1 MAARKSPLFDTAT
14 TLGKIIA
21 FLGISGLAG
30 VLAAGLL
37 VPVAAAAGTGA
48 SASIQFFEELPA
60 ELEREALAQPTN
72 ILAADG
78 SLIATLY
85 EENRQ
90 PVTLDQV
97 SPFMKDALIAIE
109 DYRFYEHGGVDLE
122 GIFGAIA
129 SNVSSGT
136 QRGASTL
143 TQQFVTNV
151 LNDSARQNGGQVTL
165 NGGGKSVGDKLREM
179 KLAIAVEKELSK
191 DEILEGYLNIVQFS
205 GTSYGVQAA
214 SKYFFN
220 VDAKDLNIQ
229 QSALLA
235 GVVNGPTYYS
245 PTDNPERALQRRN
258 LVIDAMLTRGKITQ
272 EEHDAAIATDLGLVV
287 TPTLSGCV
295 GAAQAPYFCDY
306 VSHLILNDPAYGET
320 EADRRKVLERSGLTI
335 KTTLD
340 PRVQAAAQT
349 AVNETA
355 NPDTTDGAVGH
366 TMLSL
371 DPKTGNI
378 LSMAQNTRYNP
389 EVAQGNTVLNFNVDQ
404 YANGDPSKSLGGGG
418 GFQPGSTYK
427 PFTVAAWVEAG
438 KALNQQVDG
447 RKRTYPEGDR
457 WRASCVEGGNYV
469 INTPELEGYTP
480 QNYGDENYGTNTV
493 LYGLAQS
500 LNTITMATAKQL
512 DLCRI
517 RDIAYEM
524 GVHEASSSDGS
535 LAAPSINPPALIG
548 GGVAAAPMSMAKA
561 FGGFANEGTVC
572 EPRAITEVTAV
583 DGTSYPVP
591 APSCK
596 QTISKEVA
604 RGVNAATQ
612 EVMRIGSGSTLQY
625 GGIPMAGKTGTNDAR
640 SQTWFMG
647 YNSDMVTASWVG
659 NWQGEGEGSSL
670 GGLQIGGQVYPEI
683 DGSLIA
689 APSWARFMQQIPG
702 LYVGTPFAAPPP
714 AMLNGTQR
722 STTPVNPLRPAFPIA
737 PGSNTG
743 TNTGTTI
750 NPGTGTGT
758 NPGTGTD
765 SGTESETGGN
775 TGGDAGNGTDNGG
788 GNG

>member
-14 TLGKIIA
+14 TLGSIIA
-21 FLGISGLAG
+21 FLGISALAG

-60 ELEREALAQPTN
+60 ELERGALAQPTK
-72 ILAADG
+72 IIASDD

-97 SPFMKDALIAIE
+97 SPYMTDALIAIE

-122 GIFGAIA
+122 GIMGAIA
-129 SNVSSGT
+129 SNLST
-136 QRGASTL
+136 DTTRGASTL

-151 LNDSARQNGGQVTL
+151 LIDTARQNGETAVYS
-165 NGGGKSVGDKLREM
+165 GGKSVGDKLREM

-220 VDAKDLNIQ
+220 VDAKDLTIE

-235 GVVNGPTYYS
+235 GVVNGPSLYS
-245 PTDNPERALQRRN
+245 PTENPELALQRRN
-258 LVIDAMLTRGKITQ
+258 LVIGAMLTRGKITQ
-272 EEHDAAIATDLGLVV
+272 EEHDAAIATDLGLNV
-287 TPTLSGCV
+287 TPTLTGCV

-306 VSHLILNDPAYGET
+306 VTHLILNDPAYGET
-320 EADRRKVLERSGLTI
+320 AEEREKVLYRSGLTI

-340 PRVQAAAQT
+340 PRVQEAAKT
-349 AVNETA
+349 AVIETA

-389 EVAQGNTVLNFNVDQ
+389 EAGEGNTVLNFNVDQ
-404 YANGDPSKSLGGGG
+404 FDGGDPTKSLGGGG

-427 PFTVAAWVEAG
+427 PFTVAAWLEDG
-438 KALNQQVDG
+438 KSLNRVVDG
-447 RKRTYPEGDR
+447 SKETYEQFDE
-457 WRASCVEGGNYV
+457 WEASCEPGGEFL
-469 INTPELEGYTP
+469 IQEEDGYTP
-480 QNYGDENYGTNTV
+480 QNYGDTNYRDATV
-493 LYGLAQS
+493 LEGLEKS
-500 LNTITMATAKQL
+500 LNTITMASARQL

-517 RDIAYEM
+517 RDIAFDL
-524 GVHEASSSDGS
+524 GVHQAKSSAGKEEP
-535 LAAPSINPPALIG
+535 LGFQPAALIG
-548 GGVAAAPMSMAKA
+548 GSGETAPMSMAKA
-561 FGGFANEGTVC
+561 YGAFANEGVVC
-572 EPRAITEVTAV
+572 DPRALTEVTAI
-583 DGTSYPVP
+583 DGKSYPVP
-591 APSCK
+591 PVACK
-596 QTISKEVA
+596 RKLPQDIA
-604 RGVNAATQ
+604 RGVNYATQ
-612 EVMRIGSGSTLQY
+612 RVMSDGSGQLLEY
-625 GGIPMAGKTGTNDAR
+625 GDIPMAGKTGTNDAR
-640 SQTWFMG
+640 SQTWFIG
-647 YNSDMVTASWVG
+647 YNSGMVTASWVG
-659 NWQGEGEGSSL
+659 NWQAEGEGSSL

-689 APSWARFMQQIPG
+689 APSWARFMQQIPD
-702 LYVGTPFAAPPP
+702 LYVGKPFADPP
-714 AMLNGTQR
+714 ARMIKKVSG
-722 STTPVNPLRPAFPIA
+722 PVIPSDSDRRTFPGF
-737 PGSNTG
+737 PGV
-743 TNTGTTI
+743 
-750 NPGTGTGT
+750 PGTD
-758 NPGTGTD
+758 NFRGTGTD
-765 SGTESETGGN
+765 
-775 TGGDAGNGTDNGG
+775 DDDRDDDNGG
-788 GNG
+788 ND

>member
-14 TLGKIIA
+14 TLGRITA

-60 ELEREALAQPTN
+60 ELELEALAQPTK
-72 ILAADG
+72 ILAADN

-97 SPFMKDALIAIE
+97 SPTMKDALIAIE
-109 DYRFYEHGGVDLE
+109 DYRYYDHGGVDLE

-136 QRGASTL
+136 SRGASTL

-151 LNDSARQNGGQVTL
+151 LNDSARQNGGTVTL

-214 SKYFFN
+214 SKYFFD

-245 PTDNPERALQRRN
+245 PTENPERALERRN

-272 EEHDAAIATDLGLVV
+272 EEHDAAIATDLGLKV

-320 EADRRKVLERSGLTI
+320 PEDRQKVLYRSGLTI

-340 PRVQAAAQT
+340 SRVQAAAQT
-349 AVNETA
+349 AVTETA
-355 NPDTTDGAVGH
+355 NPDTTDGKVGH
-366 TMLSL
+366 TMVSL

-389 EVAQGNTVLNFNVDQ
+389 EAGTGNTVLNFNVDQ
-404 YANGDPSKSLGGGG
+404 FDGGDPTKSLGGGG

-427 PFTVAAWVEAG
+427 PFTVAAWVEDG
-438 KALNQQVDG
+438 RSLNQYLDG
-447 RKRTYPEGDR
+447 GKRTYPQNDK
-457 WRASCVEGGNYV
+457 WKASCAQGGQFLV
-469 INTPELEGYTP
+469 QEEDGYTP
-480 QNYGDENYGTNTV
+480 QNYGDTNYYTTTV
-493 LYGLAQS
+493 LEGLAKS
-500 LNTITMATAKQL
+500 LNTITMASARQL

-517 RDIAYEM
+517 RDIAYDL
-524 GVHEASSSDGS
+524 GVHQAKSSEGEEERFGFQ
-535 LAAPSINPPALIG
+535 PSALIG
-548 GGVAAAPMSMAKA
+548 GGGEAAPMSMAKA
-561 FGGFANEGTVC
+561 FSGFANEGVVC
-572 EPRAITEVTAV
+572 DPRALTEVTAV

-591 APSCK
+591 AESCERK
-596 QTISKEVA
+596 ISQDVA
-604 RGVNAATQ
+604 RGVNYAT
-612 EVMRIGSGSTLQY
+612 ERVMTEGSGQLLEY
-625 GGIPMAGKTGTNDAR
+625 GDIPMAGKTGTNDAR

-647 YNSDMVTASWVG
+647 YNSGMVTASWIG
-659 NWQGEGEGSSL
+659 NWQGEGPDSSL
-670 GGLQIGGQVYPEI
+670 GGLQIGGRVYPEI

-689 APSWARFMQQIPG
+689 GPSWARFMQQIPG
-702 LYVGTPFAAPPP
+702 LYVGKPFVDPPSR
-714 AMLNGTQR
+714 MINGPQR
-722 STTPVNPLRPAFPIA
+722 SITDP
-737 PGSNTG
+737 SNR
-743 TNTGTTI
+743 
-750 NPGTGTGT
+750 GTGTGGA
-758 NPGTGTD
+758 NGGTTGGAAGNGGTTGND
-765 SGTESETGGN
+765 GTGGN
-775 TGGDAGNGTDNGG
+775 G
-788 GNG
+788 

>member
-48 SASIQFFEELPA
+48 SASLQFFEELPV
-60 ELEREALAQPTN
+60 ELEREALAQPTK
-72 ILAADG
+72 IEASDG

-97 SPFMKDALIAIE
+97 SQTMQDALISIE
-109 DYRFYEHGGVDLE
+109 DYRYYEHGGVDLE
-122 GIFGAIA
+122 GILGAIA
-129 SNVSSGT
+129 SNLTSDRT
-136 QRGASTL
+136 RGASTI
-143 TQQFVTNV
+143 TQQFVNNT
-151 LNDSARQNGGQVTL
+151 LIYSALQNDQTATFSGNK
-165 NGGGKSVGDKLREM
+165 NVGDKLREM

-214 SKYFFN
+214 SRYFFN
-220 VDAKDLNIQ
+220 VDAKDLTIP

-235 GVVNGPTYYS
+235 GVVNGPTAYS
-245 PTDNPERALQRRN
+245 PTENPEAALERRN
-258 LVIDAMLTRGKITQ
+258 LVIDAMLTHGKITQ
-272 EEHDAAIATDLGLVV
+272 EEHDAAVATDLGLAI
-287 TPTLSGCV
+287 TPTLNGCV

-306 VSHLILNDPAYGET
+306 VTHLILNDPAYGET
-320 EADRRKVLERSGLTI
+320 PQDREKVLYRSGLTI

-340 PRVQAAAQT
+340 SRVQAAAQT

-389 EVAQGNTVLNFNVDQ
+389 EAAQGNTVLNFNVDE
-404 YANGDPSKSLGGGG
+404 YDGGDPAKSLGGGG

-427 PFTVAAWVEAG
+427 PFTVAAWVESG
-438 KALNQQVDG
+438 KALNQVVDG
-447 RKRTYPEGDR
+447 TKKTYPEGDR
-457 WRASCVEGGNYV
+457 WRASCMDGGNWV
-469 INTPELEGYTP
+469 ISTPELKGYTP
-480 QNYGDENYGTNTV
+480 QNYGDKNYRYTTV
-493 LYGLAQS
+493 LDGLAQS
-500 LNTITMATAKQL
+500 LNTVTMATARQL

-517 RDIAYEM
+517 RDIAFDM
-524 GVHEASSSDGS
+524 GVHDASSSDGS
-535 LAAPSINPPALIG
+535 LNPPSVNPPALIG

-572 EPRAITEVTAV
+572 EPRALTEVTAV

-591 APSCK
+591 APSCR

-604 RGVNAATQ
+604 RGVNTATQ
-612 EVMRIGSGSTLQY
+612 EVMKVGSGSQLEY
-625 GGIPMAGKTGTNDAR
+625 GDIPMAGKTGTNDER

-647 YNSDMVTASWVG
+647 YNSGMVTASWVG
-659 NWQGEGEGSSL
+659 NWQAEGEGSSL
-670 GGLQIGGQVYPEI
+670 GGLQIGGRVYPEI

-689 APSWARFMQQIPG
+689 GPSWARFMQQIPG
-702 LYVGTPFAAPPP
+702 LYVGTPFAAPPASMINGGQRTTNP
-714 AMLNGTQR
+714 ARPSVPGNPGNG
-722 STTPVNPLRPAFPIA
+722 
-737 PGSNTG
+737 TG
-743 TNTGTTI
+743 TNTGGIGTNT
-750 NPGTGTGT
+750 GATGTGDT
-758 NPGTGTD
+758 GTGAPAG
-765 SGTESETGGN
+765 GTTGGGAGSDDSSSN
-775 TGGDAGNGTDNGG
+775 GNDTSGDDG